1 MVFLCQ
7 EVVDYWVSLLTS
19 YASIQL
25 FYFFVIQSWHVSM
38 TFSISSRLSK
48 SLAYNFSQYSL
59 ILLSIF
65 VALVVHACLLSCFSH
80 GLLFV
85 TLWAT
90 VASQASLSM
99 GFSRQKYWS
108 ELPYSPLGNLLN
120 PGIEPM
126 SLMSHALAGRFF
138 TTSTTWE
145 TQLW

>member
-1 MVFLCQ
+1 MVFLCR

-38 TFSISSRLSK
+38 TLSISSRLSK

-65 VALVVHACLLSCFSH
+65 VALVVHACLLSRFSH

-90 VASQASLSM
+90 VASQASLPM

-108 ELPYSPLGNLLN
+108 ELPYLPLGNLLN

-126 SLMSHALAGRFF
+126 SLMSHALADRFF
-138 TTSTTWE
+138 TTSTTLVA
-145 TQLW
+145 QLW

>member
-1 MVFLCQ
+1 MVFLCW

-38 TFSISSRLSK
+38 TLSISSRLSK

-65 VALVVHACLLSCFSH
+65 VALVVHACLLSRFSH

-108 ELPYSPLGNLLN
+108 ELPYLPLGNLLN

-126 SLMSHALAGRFF
+126 SLMSHALADRFF
-138 TTSTTWE
+138 TTSTTLVA
-145 TQLW
+145 QLW

>member
-38 TFSISSRLSK
+38 TLSISSRLSK

-65 VALVVHACLLSCFSH
+65 VALVVHACLLSHFSH

-108 ELPYSPLGNLLN
+108 ELPYPPLGNLLN

-126 SLMSHALAGRFF
+126 SLMSPALAGRFF
-138 TTSTTWE
+138 TTSTSWE
-145 TQLW
+145 AQLW